1 MRPLHYRTAYVSMC
15 MAFLAV
21 ACAPA
26 GTGDNDGGSSAE
38 PPAASEEQMAAI
50 PEDDTC
56 NAARYAHLIGRPIDM
71 PGMIEASPDL
81 RHIHPDTQVTMD
93 FRPDRVNFRID
104 EDGRIAE
111 ITCG

>member
-1 MRPLHYRTAYVSMC
+1 MKPAHYRTVYVSMC
-15 MAFLAV
+15 LALLAV
-21 ACAPA
+21 ACVPKPTEGEAAAPQ
-26 GTGDNDGGSSAE
+26 
-38 PPAASEEQMAAI
+38 ASEEQMAGI

-71 PGMIEASPDL
+71 PGMVEESADL
-81 RHIHPDTQVTMD
+81 RHIYPDSQVTMD

>member
-1 MRPLHYRTAYVSMC
+1 MRPVHYRTVYVSMC
-15 MAFLAV
+15 LALLAV
-21 ACAPA
+21 ACAPK
-26 GTGDNDGGSSAE
+26 TSDGEGASGSAA
-38 PPAASEEQMAAI
+38 PAATEEQLAAI

-71 PGMIEASPDL
+71 PGMIEPSADL
-81 RHIHPDTQVTMD
+81 RHILPDSQVTMD
-93 FRPDRVNFRID
+93 FRPERVNFRVN